1 MVQYLKNRTTM
12 NTKICVETVI
22 YLLLYILYAL
32 LHTLHLEAVSRGCS
46 TNNVFLKVP
55 VLKCLFQ

>member
-1 MVQYLKNRTTM
+1 MVQYLKTRTTM
-12 NTKICVETVI
+12 NTKICVKTVI

-32 LHTLHLEAVSRGCS
+32 LYTLHLEAVSRRCF
-46 TNNVFLKVP
+46 TNNVFLKAP

>member
-1 MVQYLKNRTTM
+1 MVQYLKTRTTM

-32 LHTLHLEAVSRGCS
+32 LHTLHLEAVSRRCS